1 VLAFFFCLSKFD
13 IGYAVIAQLVEQL
26 TCNQQVPG
34 SNPGGSSLVNHPTA
48 QQPVEIILELKGSA
62 MSEEIKA
69 QQEAPKGDLWHGVD
83 LNTCTPEDFWEV
95 INPETG
101 NPRAREEYINDQDK
115 FASHKLDFVSLEQA
129 MIKANQQQPAA
140 PAPAQPESGAAPS
153 SEVPAAQ
160 PPAGQQAP
168 AAASPSEE
176 MIDLTGIK
184 IPKGLFGSY
193 LTGRSIQEGIVA
205 LAEGNFE
212 KDKAI
217 ASRDERLTKL
227 SGKTITLQQELI
239 NATIKANSASAQPK
253 AAPIPKIE
261 VDEIDFSAIKAADLF
276 DPDNHTKVRELIE
289 KADAAL
295 KKVRQQITAV
305 AQPPAEPTPYNPEA
319 DQDVIRTRNEL
330 AANQLQRDIFE
341 IDTTA
346 SQIPQLRM
354 SKPFEIVDVEVGQFY
369 DRLKLASG
377 IPGDRLESAKLF
389 FGNSQDSKIFRDRC
403 IAQGI
408 VPPVDYDK
416 HQIAYRAYNNR
427 KKDIENDLPVERRG
441 NPSSA
446 YSMQRYMIEELAKSQ
461 PSIVPPTPGQ
471 AAPAAPSQPNPD
483 VYRQTIDQHVQQQ
496 QARAVPPGVIPDIPP
511 SAGGHLEVPNEARW
525 TEIAK
530 KAAIDE
536 NSLTKEEAILYG
548 NLLMQQFG
556 YTEETLPPI
565 IKKKA
570 MG

>member
-1 VLAFFFCLSKFD
+1 
-13 IGYAVIAQLVEQL
+13 
-26 TCNQQVPG
+26 
-34 SNPGGSSLVNHPTA
+34 
-48 QQPVEIILELKGSA
+48 
-62 MSEEIKA
+62 
-69 QQEAPKGDLWHGVD
+69 
-83 LNTCTPEDFWEV
+83 
-95 INPETG
+95 
-101 NPRAREEYINDQDK
+101 
-115 FASHKLDFVSLEQA
+115 
-129 MIKANQQQPAA
+129 
-140 PAPAQPESGAAPS
+140 
-153 SEVPAAQ
+153 
-160 PPAGQQAP
+160 
-168 AAASPSEE
+168 
-176 MIDLTGIK
+176 
-184 IPKGLFGSY
+184 
-193 LTGRSIQEGIVA
+193 
-205 LAEGNFE
+205 
-212 KDKAI
+212 
-217 ASRDERLTKL
+217 
-227 SGKTITLQQELI
+227 
-239 NATIKANSASAQPK
+239 
-253 AAPIPKIE
+253 
-261 VDEIDFSAIKAADLF
+261 
-276 DPDNHTKVRELIE
+276 
-289 KADAAL
+289 
-295 KKVRQQITAV
+295 V
-305 AQPPAEPTPYNPEA
+305 AQPQTESTPYNPEA

-341 IDTTA
+341 IDSTA
-346 SQIPQLRM
+346 SQIPQLKM

-427 KKDIENDLPVERRG
+427 KKDIETDLPVERRG

-461 PSIVPPTPGQ
+461 PSVVPPTPGQ
-471 AAPAAPSQPNPD
+471 AAPAAPPQLNPD
-483 VYRQTIDQHVQQQ
+483 AYRQTIDQHVQQQ

-511 SAGGHLEVPNEARW
+511 SAGGQPLEVPNEARW

-556 YTEETLPPI
+556 YTEETLPPA